1 MVREVEMMRITERKR
16 TGDRATDRLDFTVA
30 IVTYN
35 GAKRLPA
42 VLEKLRSQIGTE
54 SIRWEVS
61 IVDNNSTDETAR
73 VIRSYQSDR
82 QFPAA
87 IHYHFEPRQG
97 AAFARQRAIRA
108 SRSPLIGFL
117 DDDNL
122 PDNDWIAAAVRFA
135 REHPN
140 AGAYGSQIHGD
151 YEGEPP
157 RNFER
162 IKAFLAITE
171 RGDRPLLYAPKSR
184 FLPPS
189 AGLVIRRSAW
199 LENVPE
205 TCTLTGRTGKSMLTS
220 EDLEALSYLQLSS
233 WEIWYNPE
241 MEIAH
246 QIPSQRLTR
255 EYLIAHLG
263 GIGLS
268 RYITR
273 TVGIPPFLKPL
284 VTLLYLLNDSR
295 KILFHIVKYGIKTP
309 RDTIAACERA
319 LFIKSWIS
327 PFYFRLKNS

>member
-1 MVREVEMMRITERKR
+1 MQIAERKK
-16 TGDRATDRLDFTVA
+16 TSDRATERLDFTVA

-35 GAKRLPA
+35 SAERLPT

-61 IVDNNSTDETAR
+61 IVDNNSTDDTAR
-73 VIRSYQSDR
+73 VIRSYQGDR
-82 QFPAA
+82 QFPVA

-97 AAFARQRAIRA
+97 AAFARKRAIRA
-108 SRSPLIGFL
+108 ARSPLIGFL

-122 PDNDWIAAAVRFA
+122 PNENWLAAAVRFA
-135 REHPN
+135 REYPN

-151 YEGEPP
+151 YEVEPP
-157 RNFER
+157 PNFER

-171 RGDRPLLYAPKSR
+171 RGDRPLVYDPKLR

-205 TCTLTGRTGKSMLTS
+205 TCILTGRTAKSALTS

-241 MEIAH
+241 MEIDH
-246 QIPSQRLTR
+246 QIPSKRLTR
-255 EYLIAHLG
+255 KYLIAHLG

-273 TVGIPPFLKPL
+273 TVGVHSFLKPFL
-284 VTLLYLLNDSR
+284 TLLHLLNDSR
-295 KILFHIVKYGIKTP
+295 KILFHIVKYGRKTP
-309 RDTIAACERA
+309 RDTIAACERE
-319 LFIKSWIS
+319 LLIQSWIS
-327 PFYFRLKNS
+327 PFYFYLKDLSVLPQR